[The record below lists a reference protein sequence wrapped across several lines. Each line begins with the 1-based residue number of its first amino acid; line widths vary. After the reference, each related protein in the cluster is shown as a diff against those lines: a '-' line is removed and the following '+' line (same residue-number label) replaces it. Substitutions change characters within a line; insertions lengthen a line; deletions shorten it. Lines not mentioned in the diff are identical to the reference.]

1 MHLQVFY
8 ERKQSLYNW
17 SSNWYTSSFSLKAKQ
32 TKAKK
37 KFLEVGRAKIV
48 THLQVGVT
56 DLCLELLVTITDS
69 IKLSVISKPGILS
82 RSVDSVWDDLLS
94 YCNYTT
100 HQECCLEDNYAT
112 DFQSDMCSWHFM
124 WSLQRLILQ
133 MDAMLPVHL
142 TLELLKITA

>member
-37 KFLEVGRAKIV
+37 KCLEVGRAKIV

-69 IKLSVISKPGILS
+69 IKLSVISKPGILNKQK
-82 RSVDSVWDDLLS
+82 RRLS
-94 YCNYTT
+94 
-100 HQECCLEDNYAT
+100 LG
-112 DFQSDMCSWHFM
+112 W
-124 WSLQRLILQ
+124 
-133 MDAMLPVHL
+133 PV
-142 TLELLKITA
+142 ELLQLHNTSRVLFRR